1 MTKEEDY
8 RKNAS
13 DTLQLVQRVS
23 SNEDKT
29 RLLKLAEGWLDLA
42 DRAANAVRRP
52 HRPTVVHPLLR
63 DKIGTSRDRGCFF
76 SWTPHADEN
85 HDRGRGSNTELARK
99 ARCGGPLATANT
111 IFFLNLLVA
120 AASTARARGFA

>member
-42 DRAANAVRRP
+42 DRAANALRRQ
-52 HRPTVVHPLLR
+52 HKPTVVHPLLR
-63 DKIGTSRDRGCFF
+63 DKFDRHFEG
-76 SWTPHADEN
+76 
-85 HDRGRGSNTELARK
+85 
-99 ARCGGPLATANT
+99 
-111 IFFLNLLVA
+111 
-120 AASTARARGFA
+120 